1 MLMNFGIAYDRL
13 LGTLEYFCVSK
24 VEKSSSAG
32 ASRSIFHGV
41 EDA

>member
-1 MLMNFGIAYDRL
+1 MLGMLVRL
-13 LGTLEYFCVSK
+13 LGTVVTLKYYCVSK
-24 VEKSSSAG
+24 VEKSSPAG